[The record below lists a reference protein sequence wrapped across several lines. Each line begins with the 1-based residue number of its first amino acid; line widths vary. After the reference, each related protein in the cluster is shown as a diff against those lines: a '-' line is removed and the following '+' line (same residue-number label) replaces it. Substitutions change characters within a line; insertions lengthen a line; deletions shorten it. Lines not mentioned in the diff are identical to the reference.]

1 MESILHHKTGA
12 QPKSQK
18 SRITNK
24 TKKMK
29 TFKFLSVALLI
40 ASASIFSSC
49 AKEGPA
55 GPAGADGKDGNA
67 NVKSN
72 SYFITGSEW
81 TYSSGEATLTKQMS
95 QITQDMVNNGVVA
108 VYVKSAGSSV
118 WEAMPTS
125 YASTTGVVLSL
136 GYSYEV
142 GKLHLFWTWNTTA
155 TIGAADIGNN
165 DFKVVVISGSALARH
180 PNVNVRDYQQVE
192 AIIAAE

>member
-1 MESILHHKTGA
+1 MLQAGPK
-12 QPKSQK
+12 PKSHK
-18 SRITNK
+18 SRV
-24 TKKMK
+24 TKQNQKMK

-55 GPAGADGKDGNA
+55 GPAGTNGTNGKDGNA
-67 NVKSN
+67 NVKSQ

-81 TYSSGEATLTKQMS
+81 TYSTGEATLTKQMS
-95 QITQDMVNNGVVA
+95 QITSDIVNNGVVA

-125 YASTTGVVLSL
+125 FASTTGVVLSL

-142 GKLHLFWTWNTTA
+142 GKLNLFWSWNTAVTLS
-155 TIGAADIGNN
+155 AADIGNN

-180 PNVNVRDYQQVE
+180 PEVNVRDYQQVE

>member
-1 MESILHHKTGA
+1 
-12 QPKSQK
+12 
-18 SRITNK
+18 
-24 TKKMK
+24 MK

-55 GPAGADGKDGNA
+55 GPAGTAGTNGKDGNA
-67 NVKSN
+67 NVKSQ

-81 TYSSGEATLTKQMS
+81 TYATGEATLTKQMS
-95 QITQDMVNNGVVA
+95 QITQDIVNNGVVS
-108 VYVKSAGSSV
+108 VYVKASGSSV
-118 WEAMPTS
+118 WEAMPT
-125 YASTTGVVLSL
+125 AIGDPTGVVLSL

-142 GKLHLFWTWNTTA
+142 GKLNLFWTWNTA
-155 TIGAADIGNN
+155 VQLSASVIGNN

-192 AIIAAE
+192 AIMATE

>member
-1 MESILHHKTGA
+1 MPQAGPK
-12 QPKSQK
+12 PKSHK
-18 SRITNK
+18 SRITKQNQ
-24 TKKMK
+24 KMK

-40 ASASIFSSC
+40 AGASIFSSC

-55 GPAGADGKDGNA
+55 GPAGAAGTNGKDGNA
-67 NVKSN
+67 NVKSQ

-81 TYSSGEATLTKQMS
+81 TYASGEATLTKQMS
-95 QITQDMVNNGVVA
+95 QITQDIVNNGVVS
-108 VYVKSAGSSV
+108 VYVKASGSSV
-118 WEAMPTS
+118 WEAMPT
-125 YASTTGVVLSL
+125 AIGDPTGIVLSL

-142 GKLHLFWTWNTTA
+142 GKLNLFWTWNA
-155 TIGAADIGNN
+155 PGQLSASNIGNN